1 MEEDEMEE
9 SESQMEEV
17 FDPKRFRDRMKLD
30 DDLEMKLQK
39 IMQKKKEAQ

>member
-1 MEEDEMEE
+1 MEEDDME

-39 IMQKKKEAQ
+39 IMQKKKQGQ